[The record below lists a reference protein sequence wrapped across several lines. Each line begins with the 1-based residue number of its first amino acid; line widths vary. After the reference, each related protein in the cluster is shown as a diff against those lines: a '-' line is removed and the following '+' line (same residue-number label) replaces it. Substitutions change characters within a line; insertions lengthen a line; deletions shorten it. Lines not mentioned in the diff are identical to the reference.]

1 MNKSYAHFMDE
12 TWIVNFHEVVIGRL
26 QMWKE
31 AVGKF
36 CSILEERG
44 NYPPAKYK
52 EQQEY
57 AKNKV
62 PLIQAGIAN
71 LTMFP
76 VCILNDYYLCDMVNG
91 VSEKQDCRLVRFMS
105 NCKQFDMYAA
115 LNKSRSAIGLS
126 TRFDDCYETRIGY

>member
-1 MNKSYAHFMDE
+1 MD
-12 TWIVNFHEVVIGRL
+12 
-26 QMWKE
+26 
-31 AVGKF
+31 
-36 CSILEERG
+36 
-44 NYPPAKYK
+44 K